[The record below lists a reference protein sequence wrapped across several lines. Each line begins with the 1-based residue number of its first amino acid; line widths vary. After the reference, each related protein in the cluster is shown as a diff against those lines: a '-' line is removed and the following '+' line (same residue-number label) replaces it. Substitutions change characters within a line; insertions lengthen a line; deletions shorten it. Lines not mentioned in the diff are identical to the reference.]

1 MSPEQINGQGYNYK
15 VDIYSLGIILFELLI
30 PFVTE
35 MERIVAL
42 TNLRKS
48 VFPKDF
54 SNDYPAEVRKS
65 YSVSLNNL
73 NFCFG

>member
-35 MERIVAL
+35 MERVDVL
-42 TNLRKS
+42 RNLRKS
-48 VFPKDF
+48 VFPSNF
-54 SNDYPAEVRKS
+54 SYNYLNEVRKI
-65 YSVSLNNL
+65 
-73 NFCFG
+73 